1 MNKKFRTM
9 FFGSPD
15 FAVPT
20 LKALVES
27 GREVAAVVTQP
38 DRPKGRGRKPSPP
51 PVKVAAEELNIDVV
65 QPEKINTED
74 FYRKTA
80 EISPDVLV
88 VVAFGQIFSEK
99 LLSIPPR
106 GAINVHASL
115 LPKYRGAAPIH
126 RAIIGGETETGVTAM
141 YMAKKL
147 DAGDILLASRARIGP
162 EDTSGTLHDRLAEL
176 GAKLLVETLDMLEQ
190 GRVVPQPQDH
200 SRATFAPKLEK
211 DDGRIDWHR
220 SPEEIE
226 RFVRGMTP
234 WPGAFTFLEDKR
246 IKIFKAVPA
255 AGVKSAS
262 PGLVLQGFENE
273 LRVATGEGGALS
285 IIELQGASGKRLHIR
300 DFLLGNDIPPGAVLT

>member
-1 MNKKFRTM
+1 MNEKFRTM

-15 FAVPT
+15 FAVPS
-20 LKALVES
+20 LKALAES

-38 DRPKGRGRKPSPP
+38 DRPKGRGRKPSSP
-51 PVKVAAEELNIDVV
+51 PVKVAAEELNLDVL
-65 QPEKINTED
+65 QPEKINKEE

-80 EISPDVLV
+80 EIAPDVLV
-88 VVAFGQIFSEK
+88 VVAFGQIFSDR
-99 LLSIPPR
+99 LLSIPPH
-106 GAINVHASL
+106 GGVNVHASL

-126 RAIIGGETETGVTAM
+126 RAILDGETETGVTTM

-147 DAGDILLASRARIGP
+147 DAGDILLASSTPIGP
-162 EDTSGTLHDRLAEL
+162 EDTSGTLHDRLADI
-176 GAKLLVETLDMLEQ
+176 GAKLLVETLDKLEQ
-190 GRVVPQPQDH
+190 GQVVPLPQDH

-211 DDGRIDWHR
+211 DDGRIDWSR

-234 WPGAFTFLEDKR
+234 WPGAFTFMEDKR
-246 IKIFKAVPA
+246 IKIFKAAPA

-300 DFLLGNDIPPGAVLT
+300 DFLLGNEIPPGAVLT